1 MFSIC
6 CKNITHATIHANK
19 INKIFLK
26 LRILLN
32 FYIQKAVISRK
43 NDTTTVVQTSF

>member
-6 CKNITHATIHANK
+6 RKNITHATIHANK

-26 LRILLN
+26 SRVLLN
-32 FYIQKAVISRK
+32 FYTQKAALPRK
-43 NDTTTVVQTSF
+43 NDTITVVQTSF